1 MRVWLMFFLV
11 SVSALP
17 AAEGI
22 LDFQSRIEIQKNG
35 DLAVTETLTVQAEG
49 DQIKHGIYRDFPTLY
64 EGRYGLA
71 VKVPF
76 EVGEVT
82 RDGRTEP
89 WHTASRENG
98 IRLYLGDK
106 DTTVPPGKSVY
117 RISYRTSRQL
127 GFFPDHDEL
136 YWNVTGNGW
145 AFPIQEV
152 TAEVVLPPGAMAGEA
167 TAYTGAQDVQGTD
180 WRVDRSGDG
189 KVVFRTTKILPPGE
203 GLTVMVA
210 WPKGFVTEPTD
221 KEIFCEAIR
230 ANLGVTSGVVGL
242 MAVMVYFFATWMVCG
257 RDPVPQT
264 IIPLYA
270 PPEGLTPA
278 AVRYIRGL
286 GKFDD
291 DSVAAEVLHL
301 AVLGVLTISG
311 GGAKKFVIRRPERAK
326 AAPEVDGDFQN
337 ALLGS
342 RQELVFDQ
350 GQHSVF
356 QAARKALRAAI
367 GRQCDRIYFVRN
379 THLWVVGLLFT
390 LIPLAISLWDVRE
403 SAEALFVL
411 VWLSFWSVGVVA
423 MWKQIGLKWR
433 ETGWKRVLGLPA
445 TMLMALPFFGAWLVG
460 GAALIWMTSFWV
472 AGIYFSGLLLLAV
485 FHHLLKRPTMEGR
498 RVLDEIEGFRRYLS
512 VAEADRLNL
521 ENPPERTPELFEK
534 FLPYAL
540 ALGVSQRWSEQFSG
554 LLGEADRPTAE
565 HSGLAFSHGATAAL
579 GAGLGTA
586 LAGAISSS
594 STAPGSSSGGSGG
607 GGGGGGSS
615 GGGGGGGGGG
625 GW

>member
-1 MRVWLMFFLV
+1 MRVWLMLFLFGV
-11 SVSALP
+11 SGLP
-17 AAEGI
+17 AAEEV

-35 DLAVTETLTVQAEG
+35 DLIVTEALTVQAEG

-82 RDGRTEP
+82 RDGRAEP
-89 WHTASRENG
+89 WHTAPRENG
-98 IRLYLGDK
+98 IRLYLGNQE
-106 DTTVPPGKSVY
+106 TLVPPGKSVY
-117 RISYRTSRQL
+117 RISYQTSRQL
-127 GFFPDHDEL
+127 GFFADHDEL

-145 AFPIQEV
+145 AFPIQGV
-152 TAEVVLPPGAMAGEA
+152 TAEVVLPLGAVAEEV
-167 TAYTGAQDVQGTD
+167 TAYSGVQDAQDTN
-180 WRVDRSGDG
+180 WRVDRSADG
-189 KVVFRTTKILPPGE
+189 KVIFRTTKVLPPGE
-203 GLTVMVA
+203 GFTVVVA
-210 WPKGFVTEPTD
+210 WPKGFVTEPGDQEVFLET
-221 KEIFCEAIR
+221 IR
-230 ANLGVTSGVVGL
+230 ANFGVTSGVAGLAAVGI
-242 MAVMVYFFATWMVCG
+242 YFFVTWMVCG
-257 RDPVPQT
+257 RDPSPQT

-278 AVRYIRGL
+278 AVRYIRGM

-326 AAPEVDGDFQN
+326 VAPEVDEDFQS

-342 RQELVFDQ
+342 RQELVFEPGKHQ
-350 GQHSVF
+350 VF

-367 GRQCDRIYFVRN
+367 GQQCDRIYFIRN

-403 SAEALFVL
+403 SFEALFVL
-411 VWLSFWSVGVVA
+411 VWLSIWSIGVVA
-423 MWKQIGLKWR
+423 MWKQIGIKWR
-433 ETGWKRVLGLPA
+433 ETGWKRVLGLPMA
-445 TMLMALPFFGAWLVG
+445 MLVALPFSAAWLAAV
-460 GAALIWMTSFWV
+460 AALVWMTSFWV

-485 FHHLLKRPTMEGR
+485 FHHLLKRPTIEGR

-540 ALGVSQRWSEQFSG
+540 TLGVSQRWAEQFSG
-554 LLGEADRPTAE
+554 LLGEADLPPGG
-565 HSGLAFSHGATAAL
+565 HSGLAFSHGTTAAL
-579 GAGLGTA
+579 GAGLGMA

-607 GGGGGGSS
+607 GGGGSS